1 MNVEVK
7 IVAPE
12 LAQALNNLAA
22 AIAGRNIEAEPTA
35 DQEPVAEGKG
45 KPTRA
50 RAAAKTEKTEPDTPP
65 TSEETGT
72 ADTNDTASDQEN
84 AGSASHGLDYE
95 TDIKA
100 PFLKLAAE
108 KGRDAAVALL
118 VPYKASSAQ
127 GVPEDKWPEF
137 IDAISAASLA

>member
-1 MNVEVK
+1 MNIEVK
-7 IVAPE
+7 IVSPE

-22 AIAGRNIEAEPTA
+22 AIAGRA
-35 DQEPVAEGKG
+35 PVTTQPPVEDAKPDP

-65 TSEETGT
+65 TSEETDT
-72 ADTNDTASDQEN
+72 ADTSDTASDQEN
-84 AGSASHGLDYE
+84 AGSASRDLDYE

-118 VPYKASSAQ
+118 APYKATSAQ

-137 IDAISAASLA
+137 IEAINAASLA

>member
-22 AIAGRNIEAEPTA
+22 AIAGRAVDP
-35 DQEPVAEGKG
+35 QETKPE

-50 RAAAKTEKTEPDTPP
+50 RAADKGAKTEPDTPP
-65 TSEETGT
+65 TSEETAT
-72 ADTNDTASDQEN
+72 SDTSDTAPDPEN
-84 AGSASHGLDYE
+84 AGPASHGLDYE

-137 IDAISAASLA
+137 IEAINSASLA

>member
-12 LAQALNNLAA
+12 LVEALNTLAA
-22 AIAGRNIEAEPTA
+22 AIAKNGI
-35 DQEPVAEGKG
+35 VAVDNQPDTDTPAP

-84 AGSASHGLDYE
+84 AGSASHGLEYE

-118 VPYKASSAQ
+118 APYKASSAQ

-137 IDAISAASLA
+137 IDAINAASLA